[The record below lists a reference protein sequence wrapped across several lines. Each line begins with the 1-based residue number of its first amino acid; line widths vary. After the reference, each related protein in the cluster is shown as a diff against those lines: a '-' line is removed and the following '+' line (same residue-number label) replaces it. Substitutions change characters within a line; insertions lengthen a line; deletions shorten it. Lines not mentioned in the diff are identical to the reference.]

1 MNIFTGIIL
10 AAILVPFILD
20 LISNILNL
28 KALTLNPPQAL
39 KDLYPA
45 EKYRKS
51 QEYTRDSTH
60 FNFVSSTFALVLLL
74 IFWFAHGFNWVDVLV
89 RSWGFSE
96 IVNGLLYTGI
106 LMFVYSLVMLPFS
119 IYGTFVIEQHYGFNK
134 TTPGTFIADRLKGLF
149 LAVLLGAPLL
159 AAILALFEI
168 TGPLAWLYCWAAV
181 TGYLLIIEFIA
192 PNWIMPLF
200 NKFTPLVEGE
210 LRTAIFQ
217 YAKSVDFPIQNVFVI
232 DGSRRS
238 SKSNAF
244 FTGFGRNKRIALF
257 DTLIA
262 QHTVPELVAV
272 LAHEIGHYKKKH
284 IIQGLVISILH
295 FGLLFFLLSIF
306 LNSPELYQAFYI
318 AQPSIYTG
326 LIFFGMLYTPIE
338 FVLAILLNMLSRKNE
353 ADADRFAVLTSPE
366 PLTLGDALRKL
377 AANNLSNLT
386 PHPLY
391 TFLYY
396 SHPPLLERTES
407 IKSYSRES
415 AAH

>member
-1 MNIFTGIIL
+1 MNIFTVVIL
-10 AAILVPFILD
+10 AAILIPFILD
-20 LISNILNL
+20 LIASILNL

-39 KDLYPA
+39 KDLYPPD
-45 EKYRKS
+45 KYRKS

-60 FNFVSSTFALVLLL
+60 FNFVSSAFALALLL
-74 IFWFAHGFNWVDVLV
+74 IFWFAHGFNWIDLLV
-89 RSWGFSE
+89 RSWGLGE
-96 IVNGLLYTGI
+96 IINGLLYTGI
-106 LMFVYSLVMLPFS
+106 LMFAYSLVMLPFS
-119 IYGTFVIEQHYGFNK
+119 IYGTFVIEQLYGFNK
-134 TTPGTFIADRLKGLF
+134 TTPMTFITDRLKGLL

-192 PNWIMPLF
+192 PNWLMPLF
-200 NKFTPLVEGE
+200 NKFTPLADGE
-210 LRTAIFQ
+210 LRTAIFK

-306 LNSPELYQAFYI
+306 LTSTGLYQAFYI

-338 FVLAILLNMLSRKNE
+338 FVLAILLNMLSRRNE
-353 ADADRFAVLTSPE
+353 TDADRFAVLTSPE
-366 PLTLGDALRKL
+366 PLILGDALRKL
-377 AANNLSNLT
+377 AADNLSNLT

-407 IKSYSRES
+407 IKSYGRES
-415 AAH
+415 EVH

>member
-1 MNIFTGIIL
+1 
-10 AAILVPFILD
+10 
-20 LISNILNL
+20 
-28 KALTLNPPQAL
+28 
-39 KDLYPA
+39 
-45 EKYRKS
+45 
-51 QEYTRDSTH
+51 
-60 FNFVSSTFALVLLL
+60 
-74 IFWFAHGFNWVDVLV
+74 
-89 RSWGFSE
+89 
-96 IVNGLLYTGI
+96 
-106 LMFVYSLVMLPFS
+106 
-119 IYGTFVIEQHYGFNK
+119 
-134 TTPGTFIADRLKGLF
+134 
-149 LAVLLGAPLL
+149 
-159 AAILALFEI
+159 
-168 TGPLAWLYCWAAV
+168 LYCWAAV
-181 TGYLLIIEFIA
+181 AGYLLIIEFIA
-192 PNWIMPLF
+192 PNWLMPLF
-200 NKFTPLVEGE
+200 NKFTPLAEGE
-210 LRTAIFQ
+210 LRTAIFD

-306 LNSPELYQAFYI
+306 LNSAGLYQAFYI

-353 ADADRFAVLTSPE
+353 ADADRFAVLTSPD

-396 SHPPLLERTES
+396 SHPPLLERTEA
-407 IKSYSRES
+407 IKSYGRES
-415 AAH
+415 AGR

>member
-1 MNIFTGIIL
+1 MNIFTVIIL
-10 AAILVPFILD
+10 AAILLPFILD
-20 LISNILNL
+20 LVSSNLNL
-28 KALTLNPPQAL
+28 KALKLNPPSVL
-39 KDLYPA
+39 KDIYPLD
-45 EKYRKS
+45 KYRKS
-51 QEYTRDSTH
+51 QEYTRESTH
-60 FNFVSSTFALVLLL
+60 FSFVGSTFGMVLLL
-74 IFWFAHGFNWVDVLV
+74 GFWFAHSFNWLDLVV
-89 RSWGFSE
+89 RSWGFGD

-106 LMFVYSLVMLPFS
+106 LILAYGIIMLPFS
-119 IYGTFVIEQHYGFNK
+119 IYATFVIEQRYGFNK
-134 TTPGTFIADRLKGLF
+134 TTPETFIADMLKSLF

-181 TGYLLIIEFIA
+181 TAYLLIIEFIA

-200 NKFTPLVEGE
+200 NKFTPLAEGE
-210 LRTAIFQ
+210 LRTAIFD
-217 YAKSVDFPIQNVFVI
+217 YAKSVNFPINNVFVI

-284 IIQGLVISILH
+284 IIQGMIISILH

-306 LNSPELYQAFYI
+306 IDSPGLYQAFYI
-318 AQPSIYTG
+318 EQPSIYTG
-326 LIFFGMLYTPIE
+326 LIFFGLLYTPIE
-338 FVLAILLNMLSRKNE
+338 LVLSILLNMLSRKNE
-353 ADADRFAVLTSPE
+353 ADADRFAVQTTPE
-366 PLTLGDALRKL
+366 PHILGDALKKL

-391 TFLYY
+391 VFLYY
-396 SHPPLLERTES
+396 SHPPLLQRTEA
-407 IKSYSRES
+407 IKSISRS
-415 AAH
+415 AVH

>member
-1 MNIFTGIIL
+1 MNIFTVVIL
-10 AAILVPFILD
+10 AAILIPSILD

-28 KALTLNPPQAL
+28 RALTLKPPPAL
-39 KDLYPA
+39 KDLYPPD
-45 EKYRKS
+45 KYRKS

-60 FNFVSSTFALVLLL
+60 FNFVSSTFALALLL
-74 IFWFAHGFNWVDVLV
+74 IFWFAHGFNWVDLLV
-89 RSWGFSE
+89 RSWGFGE

-106 LMFVYSLVMLPFS
+106 LMFAYGLVMLPFS
-119 IYGTFVIEQHYGFNK
+119 IYGTFVIEQQYGFNK
-134 TTPGTFIADRLKGLF
+134 TTPLTFIADRLKGLF
-149 LAVLLGAPLL
+149 LAFLLGAPLL
-159 AAILALFEI
+159 AAILALFQ
-168 TGPLAWLYCWAAV
+168 TAGPLAWVYCWAAV
-181 TGYLLIIEFIA
+181 TGYVLIIEFIA

-200 NKFTPLVEGE
+200 NKFTPLAEGA
-210 LRTAIFQ
+210 LRTAIFD
-217 YAKSVDFPIQNVFVI
+217 YARSVDFPIQNVFVI

-306 LNSPELYQAFYI
+306 LNSTELYQAFYI
-318 AQPSIYTG
+318 AQPSIYAG

-353 ADADRFAVLTSPE
+353 ADADRFAVLTGPE
-366 PLTLGDALRKL
+366 PAALGDALRKL

-386 PHPLY
+386 PHPFY
-391 TFLYY
+391 AFLYY

-407 IKSYSRES
+407 IKSYSVEVARR
-415 AAH
+415 

>member
-10 AAILVPFILD
+10 AAILIPFILD
-20 LISNILNL
+20 LISSILNL

-39 KDLYPA
+39 KDLYPPD
-45 EKYRKS
+45 KYRKS

-74 IFWFAHGFNWVDVLV
+74 IFWFAHGFNWVDLLV
-89 RSWGFSE
+89 RSWGFGQ

-106 LMFVYSLVMLPFS
+106 LMFAYGMVMLPFS

-134 TTPGTFIADRLKGLF
+134 TTPLTFTADRLKGLF

-200 NKFTPLVEGE
+200 NKFTPLADSE
-210 LRTAIFQ
+210 LRTAIFE
-217 YAKSVDFPIQNVFVI
+217 YAKSVNFPIQNVFVI

-306 LNSPELYQAFYI
+306 LNSPGLYQAFYI

-366 PLTLGDALRKL
+366 PLVLGDALRKL

-407 IKSYSRES
+407 IKSYGRES
-415 AAH
+415 TAH